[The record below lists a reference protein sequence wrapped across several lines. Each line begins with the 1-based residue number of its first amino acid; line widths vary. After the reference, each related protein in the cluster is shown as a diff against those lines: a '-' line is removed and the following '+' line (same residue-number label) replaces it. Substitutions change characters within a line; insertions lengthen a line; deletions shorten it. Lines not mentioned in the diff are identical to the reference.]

1 MKFDNY
7 DDYVE
12 FMEQAVED
20 IEMMTAEYP
29 HLPIP
34 VDPDV
39 ADYMGAFEDP
49 AFSMDFEPTIPFKN
63 PASAKIY
70 YEMEKYT
77 ERAIAAQPKRLAEI
91 LAAGVPIFYADEQ
104 GREVKEMP
112 NGEIIILSEAR

>member
-1 MKFDNY
+1 MKFKSY

-12 FMEQAVED
+12 WMEQAVFD
-20 IEMMTAEYP
+20 IEMITQEYP

-49 AFSMDFEPTIPFKN
+49 AFSLDFEPEPVFKE
-63 PASAKIY
+63 PLSSKFY
-70 YEMEKYT
+70 HEMEEYT
-77 ERAIAAQPKRLAEI
+77 KRANAAMPARLADM

-112 NGEIIILSEAR
+112 NGEIIILSEN